1 MQTFI
6 GSDAVNG
13 GLPKVLLLVR
23 FLARIPAGTSGLDD
37 LMRLADSIGYDYF
50 LDKSNKILILM
61 SLW

>member
-23 FLARIPAGTSGLDD
+23 FLARISDGTSGLDD
-37 LMRLADSIGYDYF
+37 LMRLEGSWTRFDVIQ
-50 LDKSNKILILM
+50 
-61 SLW
+61 